1 MAPQEPVENS
11 IVDIK
16 KFLQDGTDVDMAEF
30 NEFWKSLTDEEK
42 ADFRSTPL
50 PPPKQP

>member
-1 MAPQEPVENS
+1 MADNS

-16 KFLQDGTDVDMAEF
+16 MYLSTPDQPPVTVGEF

-42 ADFRSTPL
+42 AEFKATEL
-50 PPPKQP
+50 PSEE